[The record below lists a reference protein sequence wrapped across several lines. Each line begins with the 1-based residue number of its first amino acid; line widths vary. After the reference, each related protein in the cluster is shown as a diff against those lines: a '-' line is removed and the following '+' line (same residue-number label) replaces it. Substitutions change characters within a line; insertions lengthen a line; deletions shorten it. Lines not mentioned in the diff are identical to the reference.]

1 MEFFASASNAT
12 GPAFCPHCGTI
23 LDHPDTNNIVC
34 SACEY
39 RCQYQGALA
48 LGANILGLDLLM
60 LLTRATVIDVYVHAD
75 LPSLTVV
82 THSEDKPAPKWLK
95 TEKVMTE
102 VTGPSRATVEETC
115 PKCGNLEMDYY
126 TLQLRS
132 ADEGQTVFY
141 ECKKCG
147 HKFSVNN

>member
-1 MEFFASASNAT
+1 MSTEFFASSATST

-23 LDHPDTNNIVC
+23 LDHPDTNSI
-34 SACEY
+34 
-39 RCQYQGALA
+39 RGQ
-48 LGANILGLDLLM
+48 
-60 LLTRATVIDVYVHAD
+60 AD
-75 LPSLTVV
+75 TQVAGCREGHERS
-82 THSEDKPAPKWLK
+82 HGPA
-95 TEKVMTE
+95 
-102 VTGPSRATVEETC
+102 RATVEETC
-115 PKCGNLEMDYY
+115 PKCGNPEMDYY

>member
-1 MEFFASASNAT
+1 MSTEFFASTASAT

-23 LDHPDTNNIVC
+23 LDHPDTNSIVC

-39 RCQYQGALA
+39 RCRYQ
-48 LGANILGLDLLM
+48 
-60 LLTRATVIDVYVHAD
+60 D

-82 THSEDKPAPKWLK
+82 TQSEDKPAPKWLDA
-95 TEKVMTE
+95 EKVMSE
-102 VTGPSRATVEETC
+102 VTGPARATVEETC

>member
-1 MEFFASASNAT
+1 MPTTFFSSSAVTS

-34 SACEY
+34 SACEH
-39 RCQYQGALA
+39 RCRYE
-48 LGANILGLDLLM
+48 DF
-60 LLTRATVIDVYVHAD
+60 
-75 LPSLTVV
+75 PSLTFI
-82 THSEDKPAPKWLK
+82 TYSEDRPKPKWLDA
-95 TEKVMTE
+95 EVGMSE
-102 VTGPSRATVEETC
+102 VTGPARATVEETC
-115 PKCGNLEMDYY
+115 PKCGNREMEFY

-147 HKFSVNN
+147 HKSSVNN

>member
-1 MEFFASASNAT
+1 MEFFASTATT

-34 SACEY
+34 SSCEY
-39 RCQYQGALA
+39 RCTYE
-48 LGANILGLDLLM
+48 N
-60 LLTRATVIDVYVHAD
+60 
-75 LPSLTVV
+75 LPSLSVV
-82 THSEDKPAPKWLK
+82 TCSEEKPVPKWLK
-95 TEKVMTE
+95 TEQSVNE
-102 VTGPSRATVEETC
+102 VKGPARATVEETC
-115 PKCGNLEMDYY
+115 PKCGNPEMDYY
-126 TLQLRS
+126 TMQLRS

>member
-1 MEFFASASNAT
+1 M
-12 GPAFCPHCGTI
+12 P
-23 LDHPDTNNIVC
+23 
-34 SACEY
+34 
-39 RCQYQGALA
+39 
-48 LGANILGLDLLM
+48 
-60 LLTRATVIDVYVHAD
+60 D
-75 LPSLTVV
+75 LPSLSVV
-82 THSEDKPAPKWLK
+82 TASEDKPMPKWVK
-95 TEKVMTE
+95 SATTMTE
-102 VTGPSRATVEETC
+102 VTGPARATVEETC